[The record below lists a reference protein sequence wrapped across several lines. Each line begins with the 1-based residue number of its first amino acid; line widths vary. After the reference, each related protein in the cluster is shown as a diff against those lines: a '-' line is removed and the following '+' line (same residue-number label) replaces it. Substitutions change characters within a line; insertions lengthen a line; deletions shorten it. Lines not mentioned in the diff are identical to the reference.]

1 MPGNIVTINDSIE
14 YYVGDNN
21 DINNKRT
28 HSYEGLKL
36 SGQKENNTFTFPTLK
51 SSSKTLLFVG
61 LGILGMIFFIL
72 IGFVIK
78 KLLSEKDIEDMS
90 DYPIQ
95 KNDEGT
101 KTIIVD
107 DDISNILNKYQ

>member
-1 MPGNIVTINDSIE
+1 MTQYSRLDLIAIKNINSINW
-14 YYVGDNN
+14 
-21 DINNKRT
+21 
-28 HSYEGLKL
+28 
-36 SGQKENNTFTFPTLK
+36 TL
-51 SSSKTLLFVG
+51 
-61 LGILGMIFFIL
+61 FFIL